1 MPIPTEDFVCTRGC
15 CTRSFV
21 PLTIAYARTIHKFQG
36 MSAGPVDP
44 GKIKNMYDV
53 IVCDPDDKEFEGTA
67 LGLLYTGVSRATTL
81 GDNEGRGSAIYFTGS
96 SLREDRIRNL
106 TMKKDGKKEFEM
118 AKKRRYW
125 VNYISARAQRFK
137 AHVKEIM
144 TKKELL
150 LRWATTQTYS
160 YDELYNRINNYQT
173 R

>member
-1 MPIPTEDFVCTRGC
+1 
-15 CTRSFV
+15 
-21 PLTIAYARTIHKFQG
+21 

-53 IVCDPDDKEFEGTA
+53 IVCDLDDKEFEGTA

-106 TMKKDGKKEFEM
+106 TMKKDGKKEFDM
-118 AKKRRYW
+118 AMKRRYW
-125 VNYISARAQRFK
+125 VNYISARAHRFK
-137 AHVKEIM
+137 SQVKRIM
-144 TKKELL
+144 EKKEMLIQ
-150 LRWATTQTYS
+150 WATTETCS
-160 YDELYNRINNYQT
+160 YDALYHRINKYQS